1 MRRTQYL
8 IFGIVFL
15 CSIFVLW
22 LVFKSQN
29 QDIERKAIEE
39 PYLPS
44 LPPMGSSQ
52 ENTASIELES
62 GPIFDM
68 GTVPNDKETTK
79 KLKVFNKGK
88 TTLSLKDIRS
98 SCACT
103 QGTIPINQNA
113 IPPGGE
119 GYILITIHPSRVAG
133 FYSEKTL
140 TIFSNDFKNPSLELK
155 VRAHIEP
162 EFICEPEEV
171 SFGSFQKGTIAEQ
184 KIHITQKNMKKPL
197 EISKVYEMNIPDNI
211 ENDLSTEI
219 VKIKVDE
226 PVEYLL
232 TVKVGPNISPGEF
245 IREIFLS
252 TNIDRFPEV
261 PIRIKGTVVA
271 PYKIIPAFPKP
282 FISFPSP
289 TPDITNIKTIE
300 IVPQFETEKVE
311 LVSYKVVPDVFTAS
325 VISDEGSS
333 KIKIIAIPKTTE
345 KDLTAV
351 LELNIRVNETKY
363 LDHVLLK
370 TMFLKN

>member
-1 MRRTQYL
+1 MRRAQYL

-22 LVFKSQN
+22 MVFKSQN
-29 QDIERKAIEE
+29 QDIEQRQMEE
-39 PYLPS
+39 PYSPS

-52 ENTASIELES
+52 ENTASIELET
-62 GPIFDM
+62 GAIFDM
-68 GTVPNDKETTK
+68 GVVPNERETTK
-79 KLKVFNKGK
+79 KLKVFNRGKG
-88 TTLSLKDIRS
+88 TLSLKDIRS

-140 TIFSNDFKNPSLELK
+140 TIFSNDFKKPSLELK

-162 EFICEPEEV
+162 EFVYEPEEV
-171 SFGSFQKGTIAEQ
+171 SFGSFQKGTNVEQ

-197 EISKVYEMNIPDNI
+197 EITKVYEMNIPDDI
-211 ENDLSTEI
+211 ENDLTAKI
-219 VKIKVDE
+219 TKIKSDE

-232 TVKVGPNISPGEF
+232 TVKVNPSISPGEF

-261 PIRIKGTVVA
+261 PIRVKGTAVA

-282 FISFPSP
+282 FISFPS
-289 TPDITNIKTIE
+289 TSSNTANTHAIE
-300 IVPQFETEKVE
+300 IVPQSETERVE
-311 LVSYKVVPDVFTAS
+311 LVSYKIVPEIFTARI
-325 VISDEGSS
+325 ISDTGPSN
-333 KIKIIAIPKTTE
+333 IKIEVTPKTIK
-345 KDLTAV
+345 KDMIAV
-351 LELNIRVNETKY
+351 LELSLRVNDTNY
-363 LDHVLLK
+363 FDHVLLK
-370 TMFLKN
+370 TMSLSN

>member
-15 CSIFVLW
+15 FSIFVLW
-22 LVFKSQN
+22 MVFKSQN
-29 QDIERKAIEE
+29 QNIEQKQIEE

-62 GPIFDM
+62 GPVFDM

-79 KLKVFNKGK
+79 KLKVFNRGK

-119 GYILITIHPSRVAG
+119 GYILITVYPSRVAG

-162 EFICEPEEV
+162 EFVCEPDEV
-171 SFGSFQKGTIAEQ
+171 SFGSFQKGTIVEQ

-211 ENDLSTEI
+211 ENDLTAEI
-219 VKIKVDE
+219 IKTKADE
-226 PVEYLL
+226 PIEYLL
-232 TVKVGPNISPGEF
+232 TVKVCPNISPGEF

-261 PIRIKGTVVA
+261 PIRIKGNAMA
-271 PYKIIPAFPKP
+271 PYRITPTFPKP

-289 TPDITNIKTIE
+289 SSDITNIKTIE
-300 IVPQFETEKVE
+300 IVPQSETEKVE
-311 LVSYKVVPDVFTAS
+311 LVSYKVVPDVFTVS
-325 VISDEGSS
+325 VISDKGSS
-333 KIKIIAIPKTTE
+333 GIKIVVIPKTTE
-345 KDLTAV
+345 KELTAV
-351 LELNIRVNETKY
+351 LELNIHINDTNY
-363 LDHVLLK
+363 SDHVLLK
-370 TMFLKN
+370 NMFLKN